1 MADGPE
7 TRITKPE
14 SMIFGAKQ
22 SILQTPKDTSER
34 IRQSSYTFTTK
45 WYSYYLD
52 NWCKFVGN
60 LVTFSVI
67 NPSFIES

>member
-22 SILQTPKDTSER
+22 SILQSPKDTSER
-34 IRQSSYTFTTK
+34 TGQSSYTFTTK
-45 WYSYYLD
+45 WCSYYLD
-52 NWCKFVGN
+52 NWCKFIGN